1 MPSTRIMRYL
11 RRRTERRCRKS
22 VASPSIRSR
31 RHAPAPG
38 SRSSDGTR
46 RREDMERIV
55 YRFPTVEPH
64 VMRTPTEPAY
74 GWQATPAKV
83 PRGAIRSPRPS
94 TTEKEL
100 DAESFPH
107 RSPSETSFLRAR
119 WDRWCRTVQ
128 TRRCCKIFGARR
140 VDFFSTRPNPVTATR
155 RIEVPCG
162 DPLRRIHW
170 SNEGDCCCGS
180 TAAAGELVGIE
191 LRGRSWHCPRP
202 SSPHDENFPR
212 ILSDA

>member
-1 MPSTRIMRYL
+1 MFLSASSVGTTRAVDANHALPSVKNRAALPQIRGFSVDPL
-11 RRRTERRCRKS
+11 PAARSAPRTQ
-22 VASPSIRSR
+22 
-31 RHAPAPG
+31 
-38 SRSSDGTR
+38 SSDGTR

-64 VMRTPTEPAY
+64 VMRTPTESAY

-119 WDRWCRTVQ
+119 WDRCCRTVQ
-128 TRRCCKIFGARR
+128 TRRCCKKFGARR
-140 VDFFSTRPNPVTATR
+140 VDFFF
-155 RIEVPCG
+155 
-162 DPLRRIHW
+162 
-170 SNEGDCCCGS
+170 NEAEPGDCNAAHRGS
-180 TAAAGELVGIE
+180 V
-191 LRGRSWHCPRP
+191 RRP
-202 SSPHDENFPR
+202 TTTNPLEQ
-212 ILSDA
+212 